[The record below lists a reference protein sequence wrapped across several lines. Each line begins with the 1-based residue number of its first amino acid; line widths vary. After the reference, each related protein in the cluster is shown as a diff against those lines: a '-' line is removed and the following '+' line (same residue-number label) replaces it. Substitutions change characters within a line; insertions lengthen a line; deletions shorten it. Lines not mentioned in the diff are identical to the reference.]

1 MFSRKSL
8 HRTATL
14 VVALTTLTAAALGQG
29 KQAAANGCAA
39 LPNYA
44 ALKAALDAA
53 TMTESSGLN
62 NNMWGTIV
70 DRDGIVCAVAFTG
83 KDRAAQWPGSRVI
96 SAQKANT
103 ANAFGLD
110 SSSSSG
116 GSGQAKGLALS
127 TANLFSAVQPG
138 GSLYGLQASNP
149 VNTSVAYKEP
159 SSAYGM
165 ANDPMVGG
173 KIGGVNVFGGGLPL
187 FAAQQKM
194 VGAVGVSGDT
204 SCADHMIAWRV
215 RNNLKL
221 DHMAGVGGV
230 SGDAMRPDN
239 IVFDIGANG
248 QSAGGF
254 GHPKCL
260 MTGDQTKLPPVIQ

>member
-1 MFSRKSL
+1 ML
-8 HRTATL
+8 HRSPFQ
-14 VVALTTLTAAALGQG
+14 TAAVVI
-29 KQAAANGCAA
+29 AAAISASGVAYAQASAGGCAS
-39 LPNYA
+39 LPKFA
-44 ALKAALDAA
+44 ELKAALTEA
-53 TMTESSGLN
+53 TVAETSGLN

-70 DRDGIVCAVAFTG
+70 DRDGVVCAVAFTG
-83 KDRAAQWPGSRVI
+83 KARDSQWPGSRVI
-96 SAQKANT
+96 AAQKANT

-138 GSLYGLQASNP
+138 GSLYGLQFSNP
-149 VNTSVAYKEP
+149 VDTAVAYRGA
-159 SSAYGM
+159 SANYGS
-165 ANDPMVGG
+165 ATDPMVGG

-187 FAAQQKM
+187 FAANQKM
-194 VGAVGVSGDT
+194 VGGLGVSGDT
-204 SCADHMIAWRV
+204 SCADHMIAWRT
-215 RNNLKL
+215 RNGLKL
-221 DHMAGVGGV
+221 DHLSGVGGV
-230 SGDAMRPDN
+230 SGDPMRPDN
-239 IVFDIGANG
+239 IVYDIGANG